1 MRLEMLIPDHLP
13 SGIDGPGAASGTK
26 RGGGNFAEKLKDA
39 ISDVSEA
46 QFSADDRLKA
56 LASGKEADLHGTM
69 IALEEADIALRTMV
83 AIRDRLV
90 ESYQEIINIQV

>member
-1 MRLEMLIPDHLP
+1 MQLDMLIPDRMP
-13 SGIDGPGAASGTK
+13 TSIDGPGEASGPK
-26 RGGGNFAEKLKDA
+26 RGGGDFAAKLEDA
-39 ISDVSEA
+39 ITDVSEA
-46 QFSADDRLKA
+46 QNNADDRLRA

-90 ESYQEIINIQV
+90 ESYQEIINIQI